1 MWQARQG
8 AYIAEAERLS
18 HFKLQIVKEE
28 KGFDNVFGSVI
39 GNIWDRHLCD
49 CSFGGLKG
57 WVYCT

>member
-1 MWQARQG
+1 MRQARQG

-57 WVYCT
+57 